1 MCSLILICL
10 VYICPKKKWLSIN
23 LREIN
28 LVLCQ
33 IMIQIPNSLKQT
45 LLIQDSKSAQASQCV
60 EVSLLGRTDGF
71 FWVVNVATYKVIL
84 TFQLQVCC
92 MIG

>member
-1 MCSLILICL
+1 MFFNPNLPGLYLFKEEIVI
-10 VYICPKKKWLSIN
+10 IN

-33 IMIQIPNSLKQT
+33 IMTQIPNPLKQT

-60 EVSLLGRTDGF
+60 ELSWLERTDGF
-71 FWVVNVATYKVIL
+71 SWVVNVATYKVIL
-84 TFQLQVCC
+84 TFQLQVYC